1 MPTEMQPVKKAFG
14 QYEQKN
20 EPLASSKVFVKRVY
34 TNISLASMFLF
45 ICLMI
50 GVLGYKY
57 LGPMQWIDALHNA
70 CMILSGMG
78 PVVTIET
85 NSGKIFSSFY
95 ALFSG
100 VAFITNIGLLIAPIA
115 HRFFHMLH
123 AKEI

>member
-1 MPTEMQPVKKAFG
+1 METEMKPIKKAFG

-20 EPLASSKVFVKRVY
+20 EPLASRKVFVKRVY
-34 TNISLASMFLF
+34 TNIRLAAFFLS
-45 ICLMI
+45 ICLLM

-57 LGPMQWIDALHNA
+57 LGPMDWIDALHNA
-70 CMILSGMG
+70 SMILSGMG

-85 NSGKIFSSFY
+85 NAGKLFSSFY

-100 VAFITNIGLLIAPIA
+100 VAFITNIGLLIAPVA

-123 AKEI
+123 AKEV